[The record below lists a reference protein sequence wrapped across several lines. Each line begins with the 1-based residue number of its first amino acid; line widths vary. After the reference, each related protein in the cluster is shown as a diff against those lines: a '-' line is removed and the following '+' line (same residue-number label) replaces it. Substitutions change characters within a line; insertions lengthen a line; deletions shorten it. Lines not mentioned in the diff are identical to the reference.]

1 MSELEPRPLEPSQL
15 VADIRGLIA
24 AARRQSA
31 VAVNMGLTLLYWRIG
46 RRIQREVLGSERATY
61 GGQIIVT
68 VSRQLVAEYVAAT
81 ARKTCAA

>member
-1 MSELEPRPLEPSQL
+1 MELKKRMSELEPRPLESSQL
-15 VADIRGLIA
+15 VADIRGPIA

-46 RRIQREVLGSERATY
+46 RRIQREVLGSECHDNWWPST
-61 GGQIIVT
+61 
-68 VSRQLVAEYVAAT
+68 VAAT